1 MELAGNSQN
10 KETPSLKFD
19 HSVIVH
25 FSKYLSEE
33 LDDLHNLELKLIK
46 LIGDSGIGTYDGH
59 EIAMDDTDGTLYM
72 YGTNAESLFKL
83 VLPILQETDFLKG
96 AIATLR
102 FGSYNEEASEIDLEI

>member
-1 MELAGNSQN
+1 M
-10 KETPSLKFD
+10 KEEEENITVKFD

-33 LDDLHNLELKLIK
+33 LEDLHNLELKLIK
-46 LIGDSGIGTYDGH
+46 LIDESGLGMYDGH

-83 VLPILQETDFLKG
+83 VLPTLQETDFLKG

-102 FGSYNEEASEIDLEI
+102 FRSYDEEASEIDLEI